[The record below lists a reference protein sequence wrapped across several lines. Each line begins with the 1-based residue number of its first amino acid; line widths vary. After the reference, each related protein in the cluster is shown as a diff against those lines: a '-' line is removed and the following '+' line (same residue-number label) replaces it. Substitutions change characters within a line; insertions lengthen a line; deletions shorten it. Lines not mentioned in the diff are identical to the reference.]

1 MQLNNHYLQCS
12 YIAHFIKFMD
22 QVLVLDHAY
31 MESFAGRQS
40 VDLLQNFPIVW
51 LQLSLRCCVPSY
63 YIVFHPTELLYV

>member
-1 MQLNNHYLQCS
+1 
-12 YIAHFIKFMD
+12 MD

-51 LQLSLRCCVPSY
+51 LQPSLCCYVPSY